1 MANTTWNPSDKSA
14 TITLSGTNNLIATCT
29 SGAISTVRA
38 IDKQITGKFYWEIT
52 ATTVVTAHTYGAYS
66 GSASLSAGFATGGG
80 GSAGTCGVG
89 QTGNILVDGTNT
101 LINIGSF
108 TSGAVICIAFD
119 VGARLAW
126 FRLGAAG
133 NWNGS
138 ASANPATGTG
148 GIANTLGDGIP
159 LYPAISLIGN
169 GSVSTA
175 NFGDTAFTGTVPSG
189 FTSGFT
195 SGVTSPTNALATQ
208 IAAEHWLTTN
218 PQEQV
223 TQLALEQ
230 WIVGWSTPAGGTQV
244 LPSSRAGIGSAVV
257 HESSPTNTYNV
268 ADVGVVRETAPI
280 VVASVTLSDF
290 TATSDIF
297 GENLPVGEVLSD
309 SVASG
314 DTFSAAISYFAT
326 LSDTA
331 VADGIFGVPIFVTMS
346 DSAASSDAW
355 LAREGYTRTLI
366 DLNYTSDAVSLMTD
380 FELVFTGNGR
390 TSDKWSVTLQVGPV
404 LECGPIPLFPPLPQ
418 GYPLKL
424 SVVMD
429 TTVGTTKSLR
439 EMRVAQQDFPLWD
452 IELLFEELRD
462 QTQNQTVYKAFTGL
476 QQYEA
481 LVQTWLMMY
490 GQTNLFAFDC
500 PWDNSRKDQY
510 IGVGDGTTT
519 AFPVFRTW
527 AYGSVATAAP
537 VGLIGTVT
545 DVKLNGVAL
554 APSAYFMTRT
564 FVNFVDPPAVGATIT
579 MTFGYYYVCRFVE
592 DEQDFEEF
600 SKNRWSVQSLK
611 FRAVYWNGCE

>member
-1 MANTTWNPSDKSA
+1 
-14 TITLSGTNNLIATCT
+14 
-29 SGAISTVRA
+29 
-38 IDKQITGKFYWEIT
+38 
-52 ATTVVTAHTYGAYS
+52 
-66 GSASLSAGFATGGG
+66 
-80 GSAGTCGVG
+80 
-89 QTGNILVDGTNT
+89 
-101 LINIGSF
+101 
-108 TSGAVICIAFD
+108 
-119 VGARLAW
+119 
-126 FRLGAAG
+126 
-133 NWNGS
+133 
-138 ASANPATGTG
+138 
-148 GIANTLGDGIP
+148 
-159 LYPAISLIGN
+159 
-169 GSVSTA
+169 
-175 NFGDTAFTGTVPSG
+175 
-189 FTSGFT
+189 
-195 SGVTSPTNALATQ
+195 
-208 IAAEHWLTTN
+208 
-218 PQEQV
+218 
-223 TQLALEQ
+223 
-230 WIVGWSTPAGGTQV
+230 
-244 LPSSRAGIGSAVV
+244 
-257 HESSPTNTYNV
+257 
-268 ADVGVVRETAPI
+268 
-280 VVASVTLSDF
+280 
-290 TATSDIF
+290 
-297 GENLPVGEVLSD
+297 
-309 SVASG
+309 
-314 DTFSAAISYFAT
+314 
-326 LSDTA
+326 
-331 VADGIFGVPIFVTMS
+331 
-346 DSAASSDAW
+346 
-355 LAREGYTRTLI
+355 
-366 DLNYTSDAVSLMTD
+366 MTD

-439 EMRVAQQDFPLWD
+439 EMRVPQQDFPLWD

-462 QTQNQTVYKAFTGL
+462 QTQNQTVYKAFAGL

-510 IGVGDGTTT
+510 IGVGDGTTV

-527 AYGSVATAAP
+527 AYGAVATAAP